1 MSQHTG
7 SADDEGI
14 HLTYSSL
21 SSLPPGKRL
30 PTPLAALPHD
40 GEPKP
45 GPVLA
50 SWGAWPHSYRRAL
63 NLVLLSALFAL
74 GVMLGT
80 VVSGYDASLHSP
92 PGSLPSSSRMLSRP
106 NVTSTLA
113 TQHSAVGT
121 VPGAAVAADARF
133 AVVTLGI
140 GCIRD
145 LCDTPDAT
153 QYVPAGQRVHALHGD
168 WSCTTLSAVTL
179 RDHTAQ
185 DVYCRLEQPNVF
197 ASTFDGALFDCV
209 GSWLGC
215 HFVVGVETTNGR

>member
-1 MSQHTG
+1 MSQHAG
-7 SADDEGI
+7 SADEEGI

-30 PTPLAALPHD
+30 PTPLAALPHN
-40 GEPKP
+40 GEPEP
-45 GPVLA
+45 EPVLA
-50 SWGAWPHSYRRAL
+50 TWGAWPHSYRRAL
-63 NLVLLSALFAL
+63 NLALLGALFAL
-74 GVMLGT
+74 GVVLGT
-80 VVSGYDASLHSP
+80 VVSGYAVSLHSP
-92 PGSLPSSSRMLSRP
+92 PGSLPSSSPMLSRP

-113 TQHSAVGT
+113 AQHRAVGT
-121 VPGAAVAADARF
+121 VPEAAVAVDARF

-153 QYVPAGQRVHALHGD
+153 KYVPAGQRVRALQGD

-179 RDHTAQ
+179 RGHTAQ

-197 ASTFDGALFDCV
+197 ASTFDGAQFDCV

-215 HFVVGVETTNGR
+215 HFVAGVETTNGR